1 MTGYSLSMEYDNEE
15 HGFISVPAP
24 EFGAIFMSNIA
35 TKRDCFKHKVLGLPS
50 SMGNFVKEVKK
61 GMILFLFEY
70 ERRQL
75 FGVYRAI
82 SDGGMNIVPH
92 AFSSSGK
99 QFSAQVR
106 FVLIW
111 RCSPLSE
118 DEFRDAIRENYF
130 STRKFHFGL
139 SDEQVHRL
147 LRLFSSRKL
156 KNKLPLRKLT
166 TGVGNGIDEDHI
178 MVNNKSYTASGGF
191 DIKRSNADLRPS
203 LSRGYPRSFHGVKRV
218 ADDVFSI
225 EHREKDEDIV
235 DSAEHLYYNDKKR
248 RIGYDEALSRDNAAE
263 DKLHVHSPTEELGF
277 SGDDEWSLNGRVKRK
292 HKINTNCTPALS
304 NYMEDSDLRRTVH
317 DANLVVRDQVVK
329 ENNMDSNF
337 GPGRSNE
344 QNEKPSDNA
353 RTRLCTHYAGF
364 LRNNNVDKAH
374 IMDNSHEPSLSRKNR
389 SDPFWNVGT
398 ASDDWPS
405 SLDDRVG
412 GKKSHLDPDINST
425 IVSERFV
432 NSPYKKKGMRKDG
445 RLFRREISGNE
456 SKFRTRLIREFDHQ
470 EATDDDVYF
479 LSRRKGANEKCVDRF
494 LIPTASN
501 GNSAYAGDVGRQMAE
516 VGSYPM
522 DDFDGLVPGTENF
535 QRPLAGADCTV
546 YSPMKKRTSGY
557 STKFLAGTEFPQS
570 TEGQNF
576 GPSCSKFHDATITR
590 VMPYKDELPN
600 SCYGHTETYE
610 VEQCSNFV
618 RGPPSSNVYREN
630 NFASS
635 KGISSPYSHPE
646 FTTRGLESASEGG
659 KMVLLSHD
667 GFSNP
672 PLNVGISE
680 SVEPNRSG
688 SFGYRTAS
696 IPRASIAPQLTRDDI
711 NEGETWRFSS
721 QAALGSIAR
730 NSFSGNYQ
738 CADEEIGDG
747 HVIWQGSD
755 ATHVGRR
762 SRSPNTSWLLQ
773 GNVLTN
779 LDYAYRPGADIVND
793 EYENNRLTQ
802 VHSDSRNSRKSVFSR
817 LSLAPKVHKL
827 REHEFDYSMSFEEHY
842 MDTTVDEIMDLL
854 YEDQKIVPKKPLNR
868 KPFIR
873 KVGSGETDRSGK
885 HAAVVKNDAE
895 QTADSMMRVLKESAN
910 EVLEETM
917 NHILAETRMVDF
929 KRRRE
934 TNRASEQT
942 TVKLNK
948 EEETNANEYTVLQNA
963 LGNSSQTAVAKVS
976 ADKPIKRRK
985 LVRPAFDENNCRSD
999 LNHQLPCQT
1008 LATAK
1013 TGNSDSIEFQPAL

>member
-1 MTGYSLSMEYDNEE
+1 M
-15 HGFISVPAP
+15 
-24 EFGAIFMSNIA
+24 
-35 TKRDCFKHKVLGLPS
+35 
-50 SMGNFVKEVKK
+50 
-61 GMILFLFEY
+61 
-70 ERRQL
+70 
-75 FGVYRAI
+75 
-82 SDGGMNIVPH
+82 
-92 AFSSSGK
+92 
-99 QFSAQVR
+99 
-106 FVLIW
+106 
-111 RCSPLSE
+111 
-118 DEFRDAIRENYF
+118 
-130 STRKFHFGL
+130 
-139 SDEQVHRL
+139 QVHRL

-156 KNKLPLRKLT
+156 KNKLPPRELT
-166 TGVGNGIDEDHI
+166 TGVSNGIDEDHI

-191 DIKRSNADLRPS
+191 DIKSSNADLRCA
-203 LSRGYPRSFHGVKRV
+203 LSRGYPRSFHGVKRI
-218 ADDVFSI
+218 ADDMFSI

-248 RIGYDEALSRDNAAE
+248 RIGYDEALLRDSAAE
-263 DKLHVHSPTEELGF
+263 DKLHVHSLTEELGF
-277 SGDDEWSLNGRVKRK
+277 SGDDEWSSLNGRVKRE
-292 HKINTNCTPALS
+292 HKINTNYTPALS

-317 DANLVVRDQVVK
+317 DANLVVRNQIVK
-329 ENNMDSNF
+329 ENIMDSNF
-337 GPGRSNE
+337 GLGGSNE
-344 QNEKPSDNA
+344 HNGKPSDND
-353 RTRLCTHYAGF
+353 RTRLGTHYAGF
-364 LRNNNVDKAH
+364 LRNNHVDKAH
-374 IMDNSHEPSLSRKNR
+374 SMDNSHEPSFSRKNK
-389 SDPFWNVGT
+389 SDPFWNIGT

-432 NSPYKKKGMRKDG
+432 NSPYNKKGMRKDG
-445 RLFRREISGNE
+445 RLFRRDISGNE
-456 SKFRTRLIREFDHQ
+456 SKFRTGHRREFDHQ
-470 EATDDDVYF
+470 EATDDDVSF

-494 LIPTASN
+494 LIPAASN
-501 GNSAYAGDVGRQMAE
+501 GNSAYAGDVGRQMTE
-516 VGSYPM
+516 VGTYPM
-522 DDFDGLVPGTENF
+522 HDFDGLVPGTENF
-535 QRPLAGADCTV
+535 QRPLTEPDCTV

-557 STKFLAGTEFPQS
+557 STKFLAETEFPQS
-570 TEGQNF
+570 TEGQNL

-610 VEQCSNFV
+610 VEQGSNIV
-618 RGPPSSNVYREN
+618 RRPPSSNVYREN

-646 FTTRGLESASEGG
+646 FTKRGLESASEGG
-659 KMVLLSHD
+659 KMVLLSHN
-667 GFSNP
+667 GFIAP

-680 SVEPNRSG
+680 SLEPNRSG
-688 SFGYRTAS
+688 SFGYRTAFT
-696 IPRASIAPQLTRDDI
+696 PRASIVPQLTRDDI

-721 QAALGSIAR
+721 QAALGSIVR
-730 NSFSGNYQ
+730 DSFSGNYQ
-738 CADEEIGDG
+738 CADEELGDG

-779 LDYAYRPGADIVND
+779 LDYANRPGADIVND
-793 EYENNRLTQ
+793 EYENNRLMNV

-817 LSLAPKVHKL
+817 LSLAPKVRKL
-827 REHEFDYSMSFEEHY
+827 REQEVDHRMSFDEHY
-842 MDTTVDEIMDLL
+842 MDTTVNEIMDLL
-854 YEDQKIVPKKPLNR
+854 YEDQNIVPKKPLNR

-873 KVGSGETDRSGK
+873 KVGGGETNRSGK

-895 QTADSMMRVLKESAN
+895 QSGDSMTRVLRESAN

-942 TVKLNK
+942 NVKLNI
-948 EEETNANEYTVLQNA
+948 EEKTNANDEYRVLQNA
-963 LGNSSQTAVAKVS
+963 QGNSSQTAMSKDS
-976 ADKPIKRRK
+976 ADKPFKRRK
-985 LVRPAFDENNCRSD
+985 LVRPAFDENSCRSD

-1008 LATAK
+1008 L
-1013 TGNSDSIEFQPAL
+1013 GSDSSEFQPAL